1 MLFMAKIVLH
11 LPGDWSKEKL
21 EQMNLTE
28 RARSL
33 QFVKD
38 GKLKRIYRIAGLR
51 ANFSIWEVETL
62 EELHGILTSLPL
74 HPYMDIE
81 TYPLIKHTTTEA
93 WEAEFGAMP
102 PF

>member
-1 MLFMAKIVLH
+1 MQFMAKIVLH

-21 EQMNLTE
+21 EEMNLTE

-33 QFVKD
+33 QFVRE
-38 GKLKRIYRIAGLR
+38 GRLKRIYRIVGMR
-51 ANFSIWEVETL
+51 ANFSIWEADTL
-62 EELHGILTSLPL
+62 EDLHAILTSLPL

-81 TYPLIKHTTTEA
+81 IYPIIRHTTTEA
-93 WEAEFGAMP
+93 WEREHGEMP

>member
-21 EQMNLTE
+21 QEMNLTE

-38 GKLKRIYRIAGLR
+38 GKLKRIYRIVGLR
-51 ANFSIWEVETL
+51 ANFSIWEADSL
-62 EELHGILTSLPL
+62 EGLHEILTSLPL

-81 TYPLIKHTTTEA
+81 IYPLIKHTTTEA
-93 WEAEFGAMP
+93 WEAEVGEMP
-102 PF
+102 YF

>member
-28 RARSL
+28 RARSV

-51 ANFSIWEVETL
+51 GNFSIWEAETL
-62 EELHGILTSLPL
+62 EELHATLTSLPL
-74 HPYMDIE
+74 HPYMHIE
-81 TYPLIKHTTTEA
+81 IYPIIKHTTTEA
-93 WEAEFGAMP
+93 WEAGHGAMP

>member
-1 MLFMAKIVLH
+1 MQFMAKIVLH

-21 EQMNLTE
+21 EEMNLTE

-33 QFVKD
+33 NFVRE
-38 GKLKRIYRIAGLR
+38 GKLKRIYRIVGMR
-51 ANFSIWEVETL
+51 ANFSIWEADSL
-62 EELHGILTSLPL
+62 EELHQTLTSLPL

-81 TYPLIKHTTTEA
+81 ITPIIEHTTTAA
-93 WEAEFGAMP
+93 WRAEHGDMP

>member
-1 MLFMAKIVLH
+1 MLFMAKIVLR

-28 RARSL
+28 RARSI

-38 GKLKRIYRIAGLR
+38 GKLKRIYRIVGRR
-51 ANFSIWEVETL
+51 ANFSIWEADTL
-62 EELHGILTSLPL
+62 EELHATLTSLPL
-74 HPYMDIE
+74 HPYMNIE
-81 TYPLIKHTTTEA
+81 ITPIIKHTTTEA
-93 WEAEFGAMP
+93 WEAEHGAMP

>member
-21 EQMNLTE
+21 QEMNLTE

-38 GKLKRIYRIAGLR
+38 GTLKRIYRIVGQR
-51 ANFSIWEVETL
+51 ANFSIWEAETL
-62 EELHGILTSLPL
+62 ESLHETLTSLPL

-81 TYPLIKHTTTEA
+81 IYPLIKHTTTQA
-93 WEAEFGAMP
+93 WEEEFGTMP
-102 PF
+102 EF